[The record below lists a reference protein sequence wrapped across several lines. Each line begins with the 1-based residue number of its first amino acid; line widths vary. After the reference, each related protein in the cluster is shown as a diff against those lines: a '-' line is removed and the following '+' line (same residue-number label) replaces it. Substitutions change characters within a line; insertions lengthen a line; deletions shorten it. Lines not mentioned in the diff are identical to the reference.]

1 MTIVQNEQV
10 TVVLLDEKLID
21 FFGKYDGIYDLSFSF
36 NDLVEL
42 YDDKADFWLEFLLKN
57 KLASENIKKNTK
69 INKIYFFIDSP
80 LLIKSL
86 KFNMQGSSTNFYI
99 NEFNY
104 NDINMALF
112 DSVEINDICYIVLTS
127 FNYIAFQK
135 LANLLREKNIIHK
148 FVFYYNYCFY
158 FTNYFKK
165 EWHNPCPLCFFSHLE
180 GSLRSEAKL
189 NSRQS
194 FQGLIDLIYAKTT
207 YFNTEIILNNY
218 KALKLINE
226 ISNDIQDLDEYRIK
240 LIRCFNMSTYKLDY
254 DVATHWDICDCNK

>member
-1 MTIVQNEQV
+1 MRKKKNKKYKLIPFLLYHDEEMTIVQNEQV
-10 TVVLLDEKLID
+10 TVVLLDKKLID

-69 INKIYFFIDSP
+69 INKIYFCIDSP

-112 DSVEINDICYIVLTS
+112 DSVEINDICYIILTS

-135 LANLLREKNIIHK
+135 LANLLRKKTSYINLYFIIIT
-148 FVFYYNYCFY
+148 VFI
-158 FTNYFKK
+158 
-165 EWHNPCPLCFFSHLE
+165 L
-180 GSLRSEAKL
+180 
-189 NSRQS
+189 Q
-194 FQGLIDLIYAKTT
+194 
-207 YFNTEIILNNY
+207 IIL
-218 KALKLINE
+218 KKSGIILARSAFLLI
-226 ISNDIQDLDEYRIK
+226 
-240 LIRCFNMSTYKLDY
+240 
-254 DVATHWDICDCNK
+254 

>member
-1 MTIVQNEQV
+1 MTSVQNEQV

-127 FNYIAFQK
+127 FNYSAFQK
-135 LANLLREKNIIHK
+135 LANLLRKKTSYINLYFIIIT
-148 FVFYYNYCFY
+148 VFI
-158 FTNYFKK
+158 
-165 EWHNPCPLCFFSHLE
+165 L
-180 GSLRSEAKL
+180 
-189 NSRQS
+189 Q
-194 FQGLIDLIYAKTT
+194 
-207 YFNTEIILNNY
+207 IIL
-218 KALKLINE
+218 KKSGIILARSAFFLI
-226 ISNDIQDLDEYRIK
+226 
-240 LIRCFNMSTYKLDY
+240 
-254 DVATHWDICDCNK
+254 